1 MKHLAS
7 TFFAVAMSTAG
18 LSHAAFAA
26 AQTGDDW
33 EFAEDAAR
41 NLSVAAVRFDGGQ
54 AIIVQCGAGE
64 LKVALQGLPERT
76 GPSHRVRAERADGMT
91 DVQTWDVAAGR
102 TWFSAAPARDARFLR
117 AGGVLKL
124 RSDAGQASPVSATFE
139 LPTEHDN
146 VDRVLTACGYTLT
159 NDRDTLAR
167 APMMQAVVSS
177 DAGSTAGAPGRSM
190 EVSCIVRSGIYR
202 DCRVDHRMQAQTEA
216 SARRE
221 AARWNGT
228 RAHTG
233 DASANE
239 GRVAYLYVPLLMVV
253 QR

>member
-1 MKHLAS
+1 MC
-7 TFFAVAMSTAG
+7 
-18 LSHAAFAA
+18 
-26 AQTGDDW
+26 
-33 EFAEDAAR
+33 
-41 NLSVAAVRFDGGQ
+41 
-54 AIIVQCGAGE
+54 I
-64 LKVALQGLPERT
+64 
-76 GPSHRVRAERADGMT
+76 
-91 DVQTWDVAAGR
+91 
-102 TWFSAAPARDARFLR
+102 RDR
-117 AGGVLKL
+117 
-124 RSDAGQASPVSATFE
+124 ASPVSATFE

>member
-1 MKHLAS
+1 MNRLAS
-7 TFFAVAMSTAG
+7 TFFAIAMSTAG
-18 LSHAAFAA
+18 FSHATFAS

-33 EFAEDAAR
+33 EFAQDAAR
-41 NLSVAAVRFDGGQ
+41 NLSVAAVRYDGGQ
-54 AIIVQCGAGE
+54 AIIVQCSAGE
-64 LKVALQGLPERT
+64 LKVALQGFPERP
-76 GPSHRVRAERADGMT
+76 GPLYRLRAERADGLT

-117 AGGVLKL
+117 AVGALQL
-124 RSDAGQASPVSATFE
+124 RSDVGQASPVTATFE
-139 LPTEHDN
+139 LPTEHAN
-146 VDRVLTACGYTLT
+146 VDRVLTTCGYTLT
-159 NDRDTLAR
+159 NDRDALAR

-177 DAGSTAGAPGRSM
+177 DAGSTAGASGRSM

-202 DCRVDHRMQAQTEA
+202 DCRVDHMMQGQTEA

-221 AARWNGT
+221 ATRWNGT

-233 DASANE
+233 DAAANE
-239 GRVAYLYVPLLMVV
+239 GRVAYIYVPLLMVV